1 MGGIPAPEQIRSS
14 SAPLGGTKDKKYTLG
29 EKLEMGGIQ
38 APERIRSSSEPVG
51 GTKNT
56 KHTSGE
62 KLKMGGLPT
71 PQKKGSGSESVGGIG
86 GVIEAGL
93 DFEFGLVG
101 LHGSG
106 SPPTKVERMV
116 SVAKRVKPGKVKEMV
131 MKFNAVVEQEEV
143 ARKVSEEPT
152 SKVSGE
158 STRKVGGM
166 GLEDLG
172 AKIEVTG
179 ALDQAEAVRNDQEEH
194 EDTLGDIVLTYQHDD
209 RFWKEEELLKHGED
223 MKELDDI
230 YDYYDTYNGTEE
242 AGDRKEMAWKV
253 EETGIE
259 IAQKSGHEDVAVEI
273 KETEGQGQKSMIE
286 KLDETT
292 GHIDMATKSWWVN
305 ETLGQGSIA
314 TKAEEVAHQN
324 EIIADITR
332 SLYPE
337 DNIPKIDSRL
347 IRTLTDS
354 GVDENFDGN
363 DTCTYLDSALDED
376 TLATDLIGLT
386 VDVPSTRMSTLV
398 REYSELVSPVS
409 ELDDSPDLQPEPSI
423 SPPLRQNSDLISP
436 LTEFD
441 TDYASSRPITPAD
454 PVDNYH
460 LAAELSP
467 STTPLLQRARTGS
480 LPNSH
485 HSIASAVGACSGFSS
500 NYSDYSPS
508 SPSHDQD
515 TTQHTSLTTTSTSDP
530 FYIPPSSTNT
540 PSFTTSSTP
549 FTPQTFSGSFDS
561 FVDAGAFA
569 PFTPPV
575 SFEDFL
581 TSLPRDLEHEGEGE
595 GGVLV
600 QEDEFAEG
608 LQSLLYVPADGTIW
622 NWDGSRW
629 VGQRED
635 GSLVLGFEL
644 F

>member
-1 MGGIPAPEQIRSS
+1 MGGIQAPEQIRSS
-14 SAPLGGTKDKKYTLG
+14 SAPLGGTKDKKYT
-29 EKLEMGGIQ
+29 
-38 APERIRSSSEPVG
+38 
-51 GTKNT
+51 
-56 KHTSGE
+56 SGE
-62 KLKMGGLPT
+62 KLKMGGIQTPERIRSISEPVGGMKDKKHISGEKLKMGGVPT
-71 PQKKGSGSESVGGIG
+71 PQRKGSGSESVGGIG

-93 DFEFGLVG
+93 DFEFGLVS
-101 LHGSG
+101 LHSSG
-106 SPPTKVERMV
+106 SPPTKVERMA

-166 GLEDLG
+166 DLEDQG
-172 AKIEVTG
+172 AKIEVAG
-179 ALDQAEAVRNDQEEH
+179 ALDQAEAVRIDQEEH
-194 EDTLGDIVLTYQHDD
+194 EDTLGDIVLTYHHDD
-209 RFWKEEELLKHGED
+209 MSWNEGELLKHGED
-223 MKELDDI
+223 MKELADI

-242 AGDRKEMAWKV
+242 AGDRQEKAWKV
-253 EETGIE
+253 EETEIE
-259 IAQKSGHEDVAVEI
+259 IAQKFGRENVAAEI
-273 KETEGQGQKSMIE
+273 KEREGQKSMVE

-292 GHIDMATKSWWVN
+292 GHIEMATKAWWVN
-305 ETLGQGSIA
+305 ENLGQGSIT
-314 TKAEEVAHQN
+314 TKAEEDAHQN

-337 DNIPKIDSRL
+337 DNISKIDSTP

-363 DTCTYLDSALDED
+363 DTSTYLDSALDED
-376 TLATDLIGLT
+376 TLARDLIGLT

-441 TDYASSRPITPAD
+441 TDSASSRPITPAD
-454 PVDNYH
+454 PINDYH
-460 LAAELSP
+460 LAELSP

-485 HSIASAVGACSGFSS
+485 HSIASAVSACSEFSS
-500 NYSDYSPS
+500 NYSDHSTS

-515 TTQHTSLTTTSTSDP
+515 TTKSTSLTTTSTSDP

-575 SFEDFL
+575 SFEDFI
-581 TSLPRDLEHEGEGE
+581 TSLPDLENEGEGE
-595 GGVLV
+595 GGVVV

-608 LQSLLYVPADGTIW
+608 LQSLLHVPADGTIW